1 MLMTPDIELL
11 FIDVAMPHPHL
22 VALSLKLADQI
33 LGGGYRPVPPAG
45 AAKGDGEI
53 GPSFLQIVIGILPT
67 KRPQFL
73 LEVRIGEAAE
83 IEDEVGIGGET
94 VPVSERNNR
103 DRRFAAWSMVVEGAD
118 QESPEIMDGEVTCI
132 ENHVGLGLEL
142 GHSLPF

>member
-53 GPSFLQIVIGILPT
+53 GPSFLQIVRKCKSKKTPE
-67 KRPQFL
+67 L
-73 LEVRIGEAAE
+73 L
-83 IEDEVGIGGET
+83 
-94 VPVSERNNR
+94 
-103 DRRFAAWSMVVEGAD
+103 
-118 QESPEIMDGEVTCI
+118 
-132 ENHVGLGLEL
+132 
-142 GHSLPF
+142 